1 MPDSVSQM
9 TPVLKT
15 RQHTTRF
22 SPQPA
27 ANKLLCF
34 ASTVVLLGT
43 LSGCQGIV
51 SSPTLS
57 QLRIIDASPD
67 APGLD
72 IYAGTAAID
81 YNLGFGSITS
91 YVPVDPG
98 TYTISA
104 DSAGTK
110 QVLSTAKVTV
120 AAAGQYT
127 VLLGN
132 VAASMQ
138 ETILK

>member
-9 TPVLKT
+9 PPVLKT

-22 SPQPA
+22 SAQPA
-27 ANKLLCF
+27 ASKLLCF

-72 IYAGTAAID
+72 IYAGPPALD
-81 YNLGFGSITS
+81 YNPASRSITS
-91 YVPVDPG
+91 SLPIHPA
-98 TYTISA
+98 THPT
-104 DSAGTK
+104 
-110 QVLSTAKVTV
+110 
-120 AAAGQYT
+120 
-127 VLLGN
+127 
-132 VAASMQ
+132 
-138 ETILK
+138 

>member
-1 MPDSVSQM
+1 MLDSASQIVSQM
-9 TPVLKT
+9 TPVPKT
-15 RQHTTRF
+15 RQHTTTF
-22 SPQPA
+22 SAQPA

-72 IYAGTAAID
+72 IYAGTPALA
-81 YNLGFGSITS
+81 YTLALAPSPLTFRSIPARIPSRLT
-91 YVPVDPG
+91 PPAPG
-98 TYTISA
+98 RS
-104 DSAGTK
+104 SPRPRSPS
-110 QVLSTAKVTV
+110 LPP
-120 AAAGQYT
+120 
-127 VLLGN
+127 
-132 VAASMQ
+132 
-138 ETILK
+138 